1 MLRIKHIIEEGK
13 ELDVIRDLFRAYE
26 KELDEDICFQSF
38 DEELKDP
45 LKKYGP
51 PSGDL
56 ILAYWE
62 DEIAGCIALAKM
74 KDAGACEMKRL
85 YVKPS
90 FRKNKIGRLLVEDLL
105 SSAKEKNYK
114 KMRLDTFLKLQAA
127 VHLYQQFGFEN
138 ISAYYNNPL
147 PGCSVYGK
155 KFVRQAYRIIYEEKR
170 SLESRILLFGL
181 HYHGHL
187 ELPYKPDA

>member
-13 ELDVIRDLFRAYE
+13 ELDVIRDLFREYE

-38 DEELKDP
+38 EEELNNP

-62 DEIAGCIALAKM
+62 DEIAGCIALTGM
-74 KDAGACEMKRL
+74 KEPGACEMKRL

-90 FRKNKIGRLLVEDLL
+90 FRKNKIGRLLVEELL
-105 SSAKEKNYK
+105 NSAKERKYE
-114 KMRLDTFLKLQAA
+114 KMRLDTFLNCRQLFICISNSVLRIFQHTIITHFP
-127 VHLYQQFGFEN
+127 VLYIWKNNCEPQDLFYFFRKEITSFEN
-138 ISAYYNNPL
+138 S
-147 PGCSVYGK
+147 
-155 KFVRQAYRIIYEEKR
+155 FV
-170 SLESRILLFGL
+170 LLA
-181 HYHGHL
+181 
-187 ELPYKPDA
+187 PP

>member
-13 ELDVIRDLFRAYE
+13 ELDDIRDLFREYE

-38 DEELKDP
+38 EDELKDP

-62 DEIAGCIALAKM
+62 DEVAGCIALTKM
-74 KDAGACEMKRL
+74 KESSACEMKRL

-90 FRKNKIGRLLVEDLL
+90 FRKNKIGKLLVEELL
-105 SSAKEKNYK
+105 TSAKEKSYA

-147 PGCSVYGK
+147 PGVVYM
-155 KFVRQAYRIIYEEKR
+155 EKQ
-170 SLESRILLFGL
+170 L
-181 HYHGHL
+181 
-187 ELPYKPDA
+187 